1 MKRTRRIAALLCEKK
16 LRATGRPQEMHVPC
30 TGFPQAGQN
39 RGGMRRLTGAFLT
52 MIALGVLAEA
62 RQQAIDADA
71 IFRVYLKSGQALPAY
86 GESALVGDRVV
97 FTLLLGAAPT
107 ATSLQLMSLPAANV
121 DLDRT
126 RRYANTIRAKHYA
139 ATRGELDYAAMS
151 QEVQRTLGQLPAV
164 QDPKKRLEMALE
176 AKKRLMTWAE
186 GTYGYRAA
194 DVRVLTN
201 LFDEVINELRAA
213 AGEKQF
219 SLDLRVGQSDFEP
232 EPLLRPPTLREC
244 IELALA
250 AAMAT
255 DTADDRLSVL
265 NAVIAAAGDD
275 PAVADLRARVTRELG
290 DESRTTAAYES
301 LVNEVRTQA
310 DAARRKG
317 DAAGIEAAIAT
328 LGARDLELGGRKPPT
343 VTALATELNAMLEA
357 TRTYRAKVDRYL
369 LMRGSLLAYERR
381 VRPTMSGFD
390 GLLPVLASLR
400 DTRYTSYER
409 LERAS
414 AKLATLQASLA
425 GVEPPEDLVDV
436 HASLASAMQ
445 MADHAVARRKRGIS
459 TANTSYD
466 TEASTAAAGA
476 LMLAQLAREQL
487 VVRLYPPKIQ

>member
-1 MKRTRRIAALLCEKK
+1 
-16 LRATGRPQEMHVPC
+16 
-30 TGFPQAGQN
+30 
-39 RGGMRRLTGAFLT
+39 MRRLTGAFLV
-52 MIALGVLAEA
+52 MIALGAFAEA
-62 RQQAIDADA
+62 RQQAVDADA

-97 FTLLLGAAPT
+97 FTLLLGASPT

-164 QDPKKRLEMALE
+164 QDPKKRLEMALD

-186 GTYGYRAA
+186 GTYGYRSG

-219 SLDLRVGQSDFEP
+219 SLDLRVGQSDFDP

-255 DTADDRLSVL
+255 DTADDRQAVL
-265 NAVIAAAGDD
+265 NAAIAAAGDD
-275 PAVADLRARVTRELG
+275 PSVGDLRARATRELG
-290 DESRTTAAYES
+290 DEKRATAAYET
-301 LVNEVRTQA
+301 LVNEVRAQA
-310 DAARRKG
+310 ETARRKG
-317 DAAGIEAAIAT
+317 DVAGIEAAIAT
-328 LGARDLELGGRKPPT
+328 LSARDQELGGRKPPT
-343 VTALATELNAMLEA
+343 VTALATELDAMLEA
-357 TRTYRAKVDRYL
+357 TRTYHAKVERYL
-369 LMRGSLLAYERR
+369 LVRGSLLAYERR

-390 GLLPVLASLR
+390 GLLPILASLR

-409 LERAS
+409 LERTS
-414 AKLATLQASLA
+414 ARLATLQAQLT

-459 TANTSYD
+459 TANSSYD

>member
-1 MKRTRRIAALLCEKK
+1 MQRLMGALIVLIA
-16 LRATGRPQEMHVPC
+16 
-30 TGFPQAGQN
+30 F
-39 RGGMRRLTGAFLT
+39 GM
-52 MIALGVLAEA
+52 LAEA
-62 RQQAIDADA
+62 RQQAVDADA
-71 IFRVYLKSGQALPAY
+71 IFRVYLKTGQALPAY

-97 FTLLLGAAPT
+97 FTLLLDASATRT
-107 ATSLQLMSLPAANV
+107 ALQLMSLPAANV

-126 RRYANTIRAKHYA
+126 RRYANAIRAKHYA

-219 SLDLRVGQSDFEP
+219 ALDLRVGQSDFDP
-232 EPLLRPPTLREC
+232 EPLLPKPTLREC
-244 IELALA
+244 IEMALA
-250 AAMAT
+250 AAMAS
-255 DTADDRLSVL
+255 DTADDRLAVL
-265 NAVIAAAGDD
+265 SAAAATAGDD
-275 PAVADLRARVTRELG
+275 PTTADLRDFATRELAAEG
-290 DESRTTAAYES
+290 KATAAYET

-310 DAARRKG
+310 EAARKKG
-317 DAAGIEAAIAT
+317 DVAGVEAAIAT
-328 LGARDLELGGRKPPT
+328 LNERNQALGGRRVPMI
-343 VTALATELNAMLEA
+343 TALETELNSVLEA
-357 TRTYRAKVDRYL
+357 TRTYRAKVERYL
-369 LMRGSLLAYERR
+369 KVRGDLLAYERS
-381 VRPTMSGFD
+381 VRPMMSGFD
-390 GLLPVLASLR
+390 GLLPVFASLR

-414 AKLATLQASLA
+414 ARLASLQSSLAT
-425 GVEPPEDLVDV
+425 VTPPEDLVDV
-436 HASLASAMQ
+436 HASLTSAMQ

-459 TANTSYD
+459 TANSAYD
-466 TEASTAAAGA
+466 VEASTAAAGA
-476 LMLAQLAREQL
+476 LMLAQMAREQL

>member
-1 MKRTRRIAALLCEKK
+1 
-16 LRATGRPQEMHVPC
+16 
-30 TGFPQAGQN
+30 
-39 RGGMRRLTGAFLT
+39 MRRLTGAFLT

-62 RQQAIDADA
+62 RQQTIDADA

-97 FTLLLGAAPT
+97 FTLLLGASPT
-107 ATSLQLMSLPAANV
+107 PTSMQLMSLPAANV

-164 QDPKKRLEMALE
+164 QDPRKRLEMALE
-176 AKKRLMTWAE
+176 AKRRLMSWAE

-255 DTADDRLSVL
+255 DTADDRLAVL
-265 NAVIAAAGDD
+265 NAVVAAAGDD

-301 LVNEVRTQA
+301 MVNEVRTQA

-328 LGARDLELGGRKPPT
+328 LETRDRELGGRKPPT

-357 TRTYRAKVDRYL
+357 TRTYRAKVDRYML
-369 LMRGSLLAYERR
+369 VRGSLLAYERR

-390 GLLPVLASLR
+390 GLLPVLVSLR

-409 LERAS
+409 LERTS
-414 AKLATLQASLA
+414 ARLATLQASLA